1 MSSSVRNQEVG
12 DDESRVFHGW
22 KLVGALS
29 VVLFFGAAGLMYVF
43 PVFIESF
50 QAEFGWSITQ
60 ISSGAAVLA
69 IVMGFSNP
77 VVGALF
83 ARFGA
88 RATMLVSATLLALT
102 TLGYALL
109 VNLWMLYGLLMV
121 SGFAIAGATI
131 LPAQT
136 LVINWFDR
144 LRGRA
149 MGLTMVGIGAG
160 GLVLPP
166 VNELLIRLLGWR
178 LTWFCSFV
186 IFVTVVIP
194 LIALYVRTRP
204 QDLGLLPDGADQ
216 SEGAERESAPASGLT
231 ARSAVATL
239 TFWLLVGVFLLQLSG
254 VSALNFHFVPFAI
267 KQLEFTPQQAAFYY
281 GFAVGFS
288 ILGRLLFGWLS
299 DRWHPTLLLAISLM
313 LLALGPA
320 VLEVLFVRL
329 GLREVQLLWLYSAP
343 FGTGIGANAVIMP
356 VLVGRCFGELQFSKI
371 MGLLMGGFAVGIIIG
386 IPISGWIYDST
397 GSYELVLIACL
408 TGFFLAT
415 LLTPLIRPKRHHAE
429 FATA

>member
-1 MSSSVRNQEVG
+1 M
-12 DDESRVFHGW
+12 FHGW
-22 KLVGALS
+22 KMVGALS

-43 PVFIESF
+43 PVFIVSF

-60 ISSGAAVLA
+60 ISSGAALLA
-69 IVMGFSNP
+69 IVMGLSNP
-77 VVGALF
+77 LVGALF

-88 RATMLVSATLLALT
+88 RSTMLVSATLLALT

-109 VNLWMLYGLLMV
+109 VNLWMLYALLMV

-166 VNELLIRLLGWR
+166 VNEFLIRLLGWR
-178 LTWFCSFV
+178 MTWFCTFLV
-186 IFVTVVIP
+186 FLTVVIP
-194 LIALYVRTRP
+194 LIAIFVRTRP
-204 QDLGLLPDGADQ
+204 QDLGLLPDGADR
-216 SEGAERESAPASGLT
+216 SDKTESGSAPISGLT
-231 ARSAVATL
+231 ARAALGTA
-239 TFWLLVGVFLLQLSG
+239 TFWLLVTIFLLQLTG

-288 ILGRLLFGWLS
+288 IIGRLLFGWLG
-299 DRWHPTLLLAISLM
+299 DRWNPTLLLVISLLM
-313 LLALGPA
+313 LALGPA
-320 VLEVLFVRL
+320 VLELLFVRL
-329 GLREVQLLWLYSAP
+329 GLREVELLWLYAAP
-343 FGTGIGANAVIMP
+343 FGVGIGANAVIMP
-356 VLVGRCFGELQFSKI
+356 VLVGRCFGELEFSKI
-371 MGLLMGGFAVGIIIG
+371 MGLLMGGFAIGIVIG
-386 IPISGWIYDST
+386 IPISGLIYDST

-408 TGFFLAT
+408 VGLLLAT
-415 LLTPLIRPKRHHAE
+415 LLATTIRPKRHRPD
-429 FATA
+429 FVTA

>member
-1 MSSSVRNQEVG
+1 MAERRSEP
-12 DDESRVFHGW
+12 RVFHGW

-29 VVLFFGAAGLMYVF
+29 VVLFFAAAGLMYVF

-50 QAEFGWSITQ
+50 QAEFGWSMTE
-60 ISSGAAVLA
+60 ISSGAAMLA

-77 VVGALF
+77 VVGTLF

-88 RATMLVSATLLALT
+88 RKTMLVSATLLALSV
-102 TLGYALL
+102 LGYALL

-121 SGFAIAGATI
+121 SGFAIAGCTI

-136 LVINWFDR
+136 LITHWFDE

-166 VNELLIRLLGWR
+166 VNEFLIRMLGWR
-178 LTWFCSFV
+178 LTWVCSFGV
-186 IFVTVVIP
+186 FVTVVIP

-204 QDLGLLPDGADQ
+204 QDIGLLPDGATRSDGTQ
-216 SEGAERESAPASGLT
+216 GSSAPASGLT
-231 ARSAVATL
+231 ARSALATG
-239 TFWLLVGVFLLQLSG
+239 TFWLLLGIFLLQLTG

-267 KQLEFTPQQAAFYY
+267 KQLGFTPQQAAVYY

-288 ILGRLLFGWLS
+288 IVGRLLFGWLG
-299 DRWHPTLLLAISLM
+299 DRWSPTLLLGTSLL
-313 LLALGPA
+313 LLALGPT

-329 GLREVQLLWLYSAP
+329 GLREVGLLWLYAVP
-343 FGTGIGANAVIMP
+343 FGIGIGANAVIMP

-371 MGLLMGGFAVGIIIG
+371 MGFLMGGFAVGIIIG
-386 IPISGWIYDST
+386 IPISGWIYDT
-397 GSYELVLIACL
+397 RESYELVLIACAAGL
-408 TGFFLAT
+408 FSTV
-415 LLTPLIRPKRHHAE
+415 LLTALIRTQRHHPHFVTE
-429 FATA
+429 G

>member
-1 MSSSVRNQEVG
+1 VAEAMDRQTGSG
-12 DDESRVFHGW
+12 VFHGW
-22 KLVGALS
+22 KMVGALS

-88 RATMLVSATLLALT
+88 RNTMLVCATLLALA

-109 VNLWMLYGLLMV
+109 VNLAMLYALLMV
-121 SGFAIAGATI
+121 SGFAIAGSTI

-136 LVINWFDR
+136 LIIHWFDR

-166 VNELLIRLLGWR
+166 VNEYLIRLLGWR
-178 LTWFCSFV
+178 QTWFCSFLV
-186 IFVTVVIP
+186 LAVVVIP
-194 LIALYVRTRP
+194 LIAIYVRTRP
-204 QDLGLLPDGADQ
+204 QDLGLLPDGAEHDRAADQ
-216 SEGAERESAPASGLT
+216 SSAPASGLT
-231 ARSAVATL
+231 ARSAIRTSA
-239 TFWLLVGVFLLQLSG
+239 FWLLVTLFLLQLSG

-267 KQLEFTPQQAAFYY
+267 KQLEFTSQQAAFYY
-281 GFAVGFS
+281 GFTVGFS
-288 ILGRLLFGWLS
+288 ILGRLLFGWLG
-299 DRWHPTLLLAISLM
+299 DRWHPTLLLAISLL
-313 LLALGPA
+313 LLAAGPA
-320 VLEVLFVRL
+320 VLEVLFLQL
-329 GLREVQLLWLYSAP
+329 GSREVQLLWLYAAP

-356 VLVGRCFGELQFSKI
+356 VLVGRCFGELEFSKI
-371 MGLLMGGFAVGIIIG
+371 MGFLMGGFAVGIIIG
-386 IPISGWIYDST
+386 IPGAGRIYDTT

-408 TGFFLAT
+408 GALLVATLLAT
-415 LLTPLIRPKRHHAE
+415 LIRPGRHRPE
-429 FATA
+429 FVTG

>member
-1 MSSSVRNQEVG
+1 MAPMMDLRTDSG
-12 DDESRVFHGW
+12 VFHGW
-22 KLVGALS
+22 KMVGALS

-50 QAEFGWSITQ
+50 QAEFGWSITE
-60 ISSGAAVLA
+60 ISSGAALLA

-77 VVGALF
+77 IVGTLF

-88 RATMLVSATLLALT
+88 RKTMLVSATLLALSM
-102 TLGYALL
+102 LGYALL
-109 VNLWMLYGLLMV
+109 INLWMLYAILMV

-136 LVINWFDR
+136 LIINWFDR
-144 LRGRA
+144 FRGRA

-166 VNELLIRLLGWR
+166 VNELLIRVLGWR
-178 LTWFCSFV
+178 LTWVCSFV

-194 LIALYVRTRP
+194 LIAIYVRTRP

-216 SEGAERESAPASGLT
+216 SDGAESESAPVSGLT

-239 TFWLLVGVFLLQLSG
+239 TFWLLVGVFLLQLTG

-267 KQLEFTPQQAAFYY
+267 KQLGFTPQQAALFY

-288 ILGRLLFGWLS
+288 ILGRLLFGWLA
-299 DRWHPTLLLAISLM
+299 DRWHPTLLLVISLL
-313 LLALGPA
+313 LLAAGPA

-329 GLREVQLLWLYSAP
+329 GLREVELLWLYAAP
-343 FGTGIGANAVIMP
+343 FGIGIGANAVIMP

-371 MGLLMGGFAVGIIIG
+371 MGLLMGGFALGIVIG
-386 IPISGWIYDST
+386 IPISGWIYDTT

-408 TGFFLAT
+408 VGLCVATLLAT
-415 LLTPLIRPKRHHAE
+415 LIRPERYHPE
-429 FATA
+429 FVTA

>member
-1 MSSSVRNQEVG
+1 MVG
-12 DDESRVFHGW
+12 T
-22 KLVGALS
+22 LS

-50 QAEFGWSITQ
+50 QAEFGWTITE

-77 VVGALF
+77 IVGALF
-83 ARFGA
+83 ARYGA
-88 RATMLVSATLLALT
+88 RKTMLVSASLLAASM
-102 TLGYALL
+102 LGYALL
-109 VNLWMLYGLLMV
+109 VNLWMLYAILMV
-121 SGFAIAGATI
+121 SGFAMAGVTI

-144 LRGRA
+144 FRGRA

-166 VNELLIRLLGWR
+166 VNEYLIRALGWR
-178 LTWFCSFV
+178 LTWICSFG

-194 LIALYVRTRP
+194 LIAVYVRTRP
-204 QDLGLLPDGADQ
+204 EDLGLLPDGAREGGEAE
-216 SEGAERESAPASGLT
+216 SEPPPVSGLT
-231 ARSAVATL
+231 VRSAIATL
-239 TFWLLVGVFLLQLSG
+239 TFWLLVAVFLLQLTG

-267 KQLEFTPQQAAFYY
+267 KQLQFTAQEAALFY

-288 ILGRLLFGWLS
+288 ILGRLLFGWLG
-299 DRWHPTLLLAISLM
+299 DRWHPTLLLVLSLV
-313 LLALGPA
+313 LLAMGPA
-320 VLEVLFVRL
+320 VLEVLFVHL
-329 GLREVQLLWLYSAP
+329 GLRELELLWLYAAP

-371 MGLLMGGFAVGIIIG
+371 MGLLMSGFAIGIIIG
-386 IPISGWIYDST
+386 IPVSGWIFDTT
-397 GSYELVLIACL
+397 GSYELVLISCL
-408 TGFFLAT
+408 GALSLAT
-415 LLTPLIRPKRHHAE
+415 LLAPLIRPERHQPV
-429 FATA
+429 FVTG

>member
-1 MSSSVRNQEVG
+1 MTDQRTETG
-12 DDESRVFHGW
+12 VFHGW
-22 KLVGALS
+22 KMVGALS

-50 QAEFGWSITQ
+50 QAEFGWSLTQ

-77 VVGALF
+77 VVGAMF

-88 RATMLVSATLLALT
+88 RRTMLVSASLLALS
-102 TLGYALL
+102 TLGFALV
-109 VNLWMLYGLLMV
+109 VNLWMLYGLLML

-136 LVINWFDR
+136 LIINWFDR

-166 VNELLIRLLGWR
+166 VNEFLIRLLGWR
-178 LTWFCSFV
+178 LTWGCMFLV
-186 IFVTVVIP
+186 LATVVVP
-194 LIALYVRTRP
+194 LIAVYVRTRP

-216 SEGAERESAPASGLT
+216 SEGAESESAPISGLT
-231 ARSAVATL
+231 ARSAIATL
-239 TFWLLVGVFLLQLSG
+239 TFWLLVSVFLLQLTG

-267 KQLEFTPQQAAFYY
+267 KQLEFTPQQAAFFY

-288 ILGRLLFGWLS
+288 IIGRLLFGWLG
-299 DRWHPTLLLAISLM
+299 DRWHPTLLLVISLL
-313 LLALGPA
+313 LLAVGPA

-329 GLREVQLLWLYSAP
+329 GLREVELLWLYAAP
-343 FGTGIGANAVIMP
+343 FGIGIGANAVIMP

-371 MGLLMGGFAVGIIIG
+371 MGLLMGGFAVGIVIG
-386 IPISGWIYDST
+386 IPISGWIYDTT

-408 TGFFLAT
+408 VGLCVATLLAT
-415 LLTPLIRPKRHHAE
+415 LIRPERYHPE
-429 FATA
+429 FVTA

>member
-1 MSSSVRNQEVG
+1 MTDQRTETG
-12 DDESRVFHGW
+12 VFHGW
-22 KLVGALS
+22 KMVGALS

-50 QAEFGWSITQ
+50 QAEFGWSLTQ

-88 RATMLVSATLLALT
+88 RKTMLVSAALLALS
-102 TLGYALL
+102 TLGFALL
-109 VNLWMLYGLLMV
+109 VNLWMLYGLLML

-144 LRGRA
+144 LRGQA

-166 VNELLIRLLGWR
+166 VNEFLIRVLGWR
-178 LTWFCSFV
+178 LAWFCLFLV
-186 IFVTVVIP
+186 LTTVVIP
-194 LIALYVRTRP
+194 LIAIYVRTRP

-216 SEGAERESAPASGLT
+216 IEGAESRSAPVSGLT
-231 ARSAVATL
+231 AGSAVATL
-239 TFWLLVGVFLLQLSG
+239 TFWLLVSVFLLQLAA

-288 ILGRLLFGWLS
+288 ILGRLLFGWLG

-313 LLALGPA
+313 LLAAGPA

-329 GLREVQLLWLYSAP
+329 GLREVELLWLYAAP
-343 FGTGIGANAVIMP
+343 FGIGIGANAVIMP

-371 MGLLMGGFAVGIIIG
+371 MGFLMGGFAVGIIIG
-386 IPISGWIYDST
+386 IPISGWIYDTT

-408 TGFFLAT
+408 VGLCVAT
-415 LLTPLIRPKRHHAE
+415 LLATLIRPKRHHAE
-429 FATA
+429 FVTA

>member
-1 MSSSVRNQEVG
+1 MDGRTEG
-12 DDESRVFHGW
+12 GVFHGW
-22 KLVGALS
+22 KMVGALS

-60 ISSGAAVLA
+60 ISSGAALLA

-88 RATMLVSATLLALT
+88 RKTMLVSASLLALT

-109 VNLWMLYGLLMV
+109 VDLWMLYGLLML
-121 SGFAIAGATI
+121 SGFALAGATI

-144 LRGRA
+144 FRGRA

-166 VNELLIRLLGWR
+166 VNEWLIRLLGWR
-178 LTWFCSFV
+178 QTWFCTFLV
-186 IFVTVVIP
+186 FVTVVIP
-194 LIALYVRTRP
+194 LIAIFVRTRP
-204 QDLGLLPDGADQ
+204 QDLALLPDGADR
-216 SEGAERESAPASGLT
+216 SEIAEHVSAPASGLT
-231 ARSAVATL
+231 ARGAAATL
-239 TFWLLVGVFLLQLSG
+239 TFWLLVTVFLLQLSG

-288 ILGRLLFGWLS
+288 ILGRLLFGWLG
-299 DRWHPTLLLAISLM
+299 DRWHPTLLLAISLV

-329 GLREVQLLWLYSAP
+329 GLREVQLLWLYAAP

-356 VLVGRCFGELQFSKI
+356 VLVGRCFGELEFSKI
-371 MGLLMGGFAVGIIIG
+371 MGFLMGGFAVGIIIG
-386 IPISGWIYDST
+386 IPGAGWIYDST

-408 TGFFLAT
+408 VGLGLAT
-415 LLTPLIRPKRHHAE
+415 LLAALIRPARHHPE
-429 FATA
+429 FVTG

>member
-1 MSSSVRNQEVG
+1 MMDRRTKTG
-12 DDESRVFHGW
+12 VFHGW
-22 KLVGALS
+22 KMVGALS

-50 QAEFGWSITQ
+50 QAEFGWSITE
-60 ISSGAAVLA
+60 ISSGAALLA

-77 VVGALF
+77 VVVTLF

-88 RATMLVSATLLALT
+88 RKTILASATLLALSM
-102 TLGYALL
+102 LGYALL
-109 VNLWMLYGLLMV
+109 VNLWMLYAILMV

-136 LVINWFDR
+136 LIINWFDR

-166 VNELLIRLLGWR
+166 VNELLIRVLGWR
-178 LTWFCSFV
+178 LTWVCSFV
-186 IFVTVVIP
+186 IFATVVIP
-194 LIALYVRTRP
+194 LIAIYVRTRP
-204 QDLGLLPDGADQ
+204 QDLGLLPDGADPSDG
-216 SEGAERESAPASGLT
+216 SESGSAPASGLT

-239 TFWLLVGVFLLQLSG
+239 TFWLLVGVFLLQLTG

-288 ILGRLLFGWLS
+288 ILGRLLFGWLG

-313 LLALGPA
+313 LLAMGPA

-329 GLREVQLLWLYSAP
+329 GLRELELLWLYAAP

-371 MGLLMGGFAVGIIIG
+371 MGLLMSGFAVGIIVG
-386 IPISGWIYDST
+386 IPVSGWIYDTT

-408 TGFFLAT
+408 VGLFLAT
-415 LLTPLIRPKRHHAE
+415 LLTTLIRPERHHPE
-429 FATA
+429 FVTA

>member
-1 MSSSVRNQEVG
+1 M
-12 DDESRVFHGW
+12 
-22 KLVGALS
+22 VGALS
-29 VVLFFGAAGLMYVF
+29 VVLFFAAAGLLYVF

-50 QAEFGWSITQ
+50 QAEFGWSMTE

-77 VVGALF
+77 VVGAMF

-88 RATMLVSATLLALT
+88 RKTMLVSATLLALT

-121 SGFAIAGATI
+121 SGFAMAGATI

-178 LTWFCSFV
+178 LTWFCSFAV
-186 IFVTVVIP
+186 FATVVIP
-194 LIALYVRTRP
+194 LIAVYVRTRP
-204 QDLGLLPDGADQ
+204 QDLGLLPDGADP
-216 SEGAERESAPASGLT
+216 SEGAESESAPARGLT
-231 ARSAVATL
+231 ARSAVATP

-288 ILGRLLFGWLS
+288 ILGRLLFGWLG
-299 DRWHPTLLLAISLM
+299 DRWHPTLLLTISLM

-329 GLREVQLLWLYSAP
+329 GLREVQLLWLYAAP
-343 FGTGIGANAVIMP
+343 FGIGIGANAVIMP

-386 IPISGWIYDST
+386 IPISGWIYDKT

-408 TGFFLAT
+408 VGLFLAT
-415 LLTPLIRPKRHHAE
+415 LLSTLIRPKRHHPE
-429 FATA
+429 FVTLTPPLEGQGQ

>member
-1 MSSSVRNQEVG
+1 MTERRTGSG
-12 DDESRVFHGW
+12 VFHGW
-22 KLVGALS
+22 KMVGALS
-29 VVLFFGAAGLMYVF
+29 VVLFFGAAGFMYVF

-60 ISSGAAVLA
+60 ISSGAAMLA

-88 RATMLVSATLLALT
+88 RKTMLVSAALLALT
-102 TLGYALL
+102 ALGYALL

-121 SGFAIAGATI
+121 SGFGIAGATI

-136 LVINWFDR
+136 LVVNWFDR

-166 VNELLIRLLGWR
+166 VNEFLIRALGWR
-178 LTWFCSFV
+178 LTWGCSFV
-186 IFVTVVIP
+186 VLAAVVIP
-194 LIALYVRTRP
+194 LIAIYVRTRP
-204 QDLGLLPDGADQ
+204 QDLGLLPDGAAPSQ
-216 SEGAERESAPASGLT
+216 GAESESAPASGLT
-231 ARSAVATL
+231 ARRAIGTL
-239 TFWLLVGVFLLQLSG
+239 TFWLLVTVFLLQLTG

-267 KQLEFTPQQAAFYY
+267 KQLEFTPQQAAFFY

-288 ILGRLLFGWLS
+288 IIGRLLFGWLG
-299 DRWHPTLLLAISLM
+299 DRWHPTVLLVISLM

-320 VLEVLFVRL
+320 VLEVLF
-329 GLREVQLLWLYSAP
+329 LRFGSRELVLLWLYAAP

-371 MGLLMGGFAVGIIIG
+371 MGFLMGGFAVGIIIG
-386 IPISGWIYDST
+386 IPVSGWIYDTT
-397 GSYELVLIACL
+397 GSYELVLIVCL
-408 TGFFLAT
+408 VGLFLAT
-415 LLTPLIRPKRHHAE
+415 LLATLIRPERYHPE
-429 FATA
+429 FVNS

>member
-1 MSSSVRNQEVG
+1 MTDQPT
-12 DDESRVFHGW
+12 ESGVFHGW
-22 KLVGALS
+22 KIVGTLS

-60 ISSGAAVLA
+60 ISSGAALLA
-69 IVMGFSNP
+69 IAMGFSNP

-88 RATMLVSATLLALT
+88 RKIMLVSAALLALS
-102 TLGYALL
+102 TLGYAFL

-121 SGFAIAGATI
+121 SGFGIAGATI

-166 VNELLIRLLGWR
+166 VNEFLIRALGWR
-178 LTWFCSFV
+178 LTWGCSFAV
-186 IFVTVVIP
+186 LAVVVIP
-194 LIALYVRTRP
+194 LIAIYVRARP
-204 QDLGLLPDGADQ
+204 QDLGLLPDGADP
-216 SEGAERESAPASGLT
+216 SEGAESDSAPTRGLT
-231 ARSAVATL
+231 ARRAVATA
-239 TFWLLVGVFLLQLSG
+239 TFWLLVTVFLLQLTG

-267 KQLEFTPQQAAFYY
+267 KQLEFTPQQVALFY
-281 GFAVGFS
+281 GFTVGFS
-288 ILGRLLFGWLS
+288 IIGRLLFGWLG
-299 DRWHPTLLLAISLM
+299 DRWHPTMLLAISLM

-329 GLREVQLLWLYSAP
+329 GSRELELLWLYAAP

-356 VLVGRCFGELQFSKI
+356 ILVGRCFGELQFSRADS
-371 MGLLMGGFAVGIIIG
+371 MLASSSASPSRAGST
-386 IPISGWIYDST
+386 IPPG
-397 GSYELVLIACL
+397 
-408 TGFFLAT
+408 AT
-415 LLTPLIRPKRHHAE
+415 SWC
-429 FATA
+429 

>member
-1 MSSSVRNQEVG
+1 
-12 DDESRVFHGW
+12 
-22 KLVGALS
+22 
-29 VVLFFGAAGLMYVF
+29 
-43 PVFIESF
+43 
-50 QAEFGWSITQ
+50 
-60 ISSGAAVLA
+60 
-69 IVMGFSNP
+69 
-77 VVGALF
+77 
-83 ARFGA
+83 
-88 RATMLVSATLLALT
+88 
-102 TLGYALL
+102 
-109 VNLWMLYGLLMV
+109 MV

-136 LVINWFDR
+136 LIVNWFDR

-178 LTWFCSFV
+178 LTWGCAFAV
-186 IFVTVVIP
+186 LVVVVIP
-194 LIALYVRTRP
+194 LIAIYVRTRP
-204 QDLGLLPDGADQ
+204 QDLGLLPDGADPV
-216 SEGAERESAPASGLT
+216 EGAESGSAPVTGLT

-239 TFWLLVGVFLLQLSG
+239 TFWLLVSVFLLQLTG

-288 ILGRLLFGWLS
+288 ILGRLLFGWLG
-299 DRWHPTLLLAISLM
+299 DRWHPTLLLALSLV
-313 LLALGPA
+313 LLAAGPA
-320 VLEVLFVRL
+320 VLEVLFVRG
-329 GLREVQLLWLYSAP
+329 GLREVQLLWLYAAP

-371 MGLLMGGFAVGIIIG
+371 MGFLMGGFAVGIIIG
-386 IPISGWIYDST
+386 IPISGWIYDTT

-408 TGFFLAT
+408 VGLCLAT
-415 LLTPLIRPKRHHAE
+415 LLAVLIRPERHRPE
-429 FATA
+429 FVTA

>member
-1 MSSSVRNQEVG
+1 MAPMMDLRTDRG
-12 DDESRVFHGW
+12 VFHGW
-22 KLVGALS
+22 KMVGALS

-50 QAEFGWSITQ
+50 QAEFGWSITE
-60 ISSGAAVLA
+60 ISSGAALLA

-77 VVGALF
+77 IVGTLF

-88 RATMLVSATLLALT
+88 RRTMLVSATLLALSM
-102 TLGYALL
+102 LGYALL
-109 VNLWMLYGLLMV
+109 INLWMLYAILMV

-136 LVINWFDR
+136 LIINWFDR
-144 LRGRA
+144 FRGRA

-166 VNELLIRLLGWR
+166 VNELLIRVLGWR
-178 LTWFCSFV
+178 LTWVCSFV

-194 LIALYVRTRP
+194 LIAIYVRTRP

-216 SEGAERESAPASGLT
+216 SDGAESESAPVSGLT

-239 TFWLLVGVFLLQLSG
+239 TFWLLVGVFLLQLTG

-267 KQLEFTPQQAAFYY
+267 KQLGFTPQQAALFY

-288 ILGRLLFGWLS
+288 ILGRLLFGWLA
-299 DRWHPTLLLAISLM
+299 DRWHPTLLLAISLL

-329 GLREVQLLWLYSAP
+329 GLRELELLWLYAAP

-371 MGLLMGGFAVGIIIG
+371 MGLLMSGFAVGIIIG
-386 IPISGWIYDST
+386 IPISGWIYDTT
-397 GSYELVLIACL
+397 GSYELVLITCL
-408 TGFFLAT
+408 VGLFLAT
-415 LLTPLIRPKRHHAE
+415 LLTPLIRPERHHPE
-429 FATA
+429 FVTA